1 MSSSKE
7 SASASSGGSDDPLV
21 MSIKSLPDYQVN
33 PNESLPDYQVNPN
46 GSYRMR
52 RTSAPASRFSDNCS
66 IFSRSHPRPLSVTYK
81 TERTTTGLF
90 KKKTTI
96 LDCGSFIKD
105 NG

>member
-21 MSIKSLPDYQVN
+21 MSIK
-33 PNESLPDYQVNPN
+33 SLPDYQVNPN